1 MLHIQTNGVITRTKI
16 NIATTAVQTIAT
28 ALAGNKAILLSI
40 TLTAASAVTI
50 TFNSDTTALT
60 GAMTLAAGVPLTI
73 SAEQYGILQTA
84 SGEGLKFTLSGSVQV
99 SGTATWIY
107 VTEA

>member
-1 MLHIQTNGVITRTKI
+1 MLHIQTNSVIQRTKI
-16 NIATTAVQTIAT
+16 TAATTSPATIVA

-40 TLTAASAVTI
+40 TITAASAVTI

-73 SAEQYGILQTA
+73 SAENYGILQTA
-84 SGEGLKFTLSGSVQV
+84 TGEGLKFTLGGTVQV

-107 VTEA
+107 ETA

>member
-50 TFNSDTTALT
+50 TFNSDT
-60 GAMTLAAGVPLTI
+60 MTLAAGVPLTI

-84 SGEGLKFTLSGSVQV
+84 SGEGLKFTLGGAVQV

>member
-1 MLHIQTNGVITRTKI
+1 MLHIQTNAVIQYTKI
-16 NIATTAVQTIAT
+16 DVASTTPAVIAA

-50 TFNSDTTALT
+50 TFNSNTTALT
-60 GAMTLAAGVPLTI
+60 GAITLATGVPVTI

-84 SGEGLKFTLSGSVQV
+84 SGEGLRFTLGGNVQV
-99 SGTATWIY
+99 SGAAVWIY
-107 VTEA
+107 ETVA